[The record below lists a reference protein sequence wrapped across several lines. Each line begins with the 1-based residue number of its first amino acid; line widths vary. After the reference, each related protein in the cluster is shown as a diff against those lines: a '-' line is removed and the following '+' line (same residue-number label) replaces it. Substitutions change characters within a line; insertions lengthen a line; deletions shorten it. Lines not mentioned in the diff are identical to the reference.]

1 MKTTHLIDDFITKK
15 ECKYLI
21 NFYKSYEFKS
31 FAYRDTRP
39 LDLKESSMLELEF
52 LFKKLN
58 KYASKLNAK
67 LDWSQI
73 VKWPVGSTQNLH
85 FDSAKEN
92 TVLSS
97 ILYLNDNYKGGQT
110 YYEEGTIFKP
120 KTGRIVY
127 FDGRHYKH
135 GVKPVKKETRF
146 VVAAW
151 YKGKNV
157 I

>member
-31 FAYRDTRP
+31 FDFRDVHP
-39 LDLKESSMLELEF
+39 LDLQESSMLELEF

-58 KYASKLNAK
+58 KYASKFKAK
-67 LDWSQI
+67 LEWTQI

-85 FDSAKEN
+85 FDDVGDP
-92 TVLSS
+92 VLTSV
-97 ILYLNDNYKGGQT
+97 LYLNDNYKGGQT

-127 FDGRHYKH
+127 FDGQQYKH
-135 GVKPVKKETRF
+135 GVKPVEKETRF

-151 YKGKNV
+151 YRGKNV

>member
-1 MKTTHLIDDFITKK
+1 MKTTHLVDDFITKK

-31 FAYRDTRP
+31 FDFRDVHP
-39 LDLKESSMLELEF
+39 LDLQESSMLELEF

-58 KYASKLNAK
+58 KYASKFKAK
-67 LDWSQI
+67 LEWTQI

-85 FDSAKEN
+85 FDDVGDP
-92 TVLSS
+92 VLTSV
-97 ILYLNDNYKGGQT
+97 LYLNDNYKGGQT

-127 FDGRHYKH
+127 FDGQQYKH
-135 GVKPVKKETRF
+135 GVKPVEKETRF

-157 I
+157 R

>member
-1 MKTTHLIDDFITKK
+1 MKTTHLVDDFITKK

-31 FAYRDTRP
+31 FDFRDVHP
-39 LDLKESSMLELEF
+39 LDLQESSMLELEF

-58 KYASKLNAK
+58 KYASKFKAK
-67 LDWSQI
+67 LEWTQI

-85 FDSAKEN
+85 FDDVGDP
-92 TVLSS
+92 VLTSV
-97 ILYLNDNYKGGQT
+97 LYLNDNYKGGQT

-127 FDGRHYKH
+127 FDGQQYKH
-135 GVKPVKKETRF
+135 GVKPVEKETRF

-151 YKGKNV
+151 YRGKNV

>member
-1 MKTTHLIDDFITKK
+1 MKTTHLVDDFITKK

-31 FAYRDTRP
+31 FNYRDTRP

-58 KYASKLNAK
+58 KYASKFKAK
-67 LDWSQI
+67 LEWTQI

-85 FDSAKEN
+85 FDDVGDP
-92 TVLSS
+92 VLTSV
-97 ILYLNDNYKGGQT
+97 LYLNDNYKGGQT

-127 FDGRHYKH
+127 FDGQQYKH
-135 GVKPVKKETRF
+135 GVKPVEKETRF

-151 YKGKNV
+151 YRGKNV

>member
-1 MKTTHLIDDFITKK
+1 MKTTHLVDDFITKK

-31 FAYRDTRP
+31 FDFRDVHP
-39 LDLKESSMLELEF
+39 LDLQESSMLELEF

-58 KYASKLNAK
+58 KYASKFKAK
-67 LDWSQI
+67 LEWTQI

-85 FDSAKEN
+85 FDDVGDP
-92 TVLSS
+92 VLTSV
-97 ILYLNDNYKGGQT
+97 LYLNDNYKGGQT

-127 FDGRHYKH
+127 FDGQQYKH
-135 GVKPVKKETRF
+135 GVKPVEKETRF